1 MFKIWR
7 SFLWGEVLIFWFR
20 RTLRQPGA
28 GKKQAYICFGANL
41 GLVVAND
48 MAARRQTWILTG
60 GSAGVHSEV
69 GALVLLSAP
78 IYLCLF
84 SSFTFCS
91 HLPFFILLSFTLI
104 FFPFTFVF
112 WSHLPLSFA
121 QKFVQITRLS
131 AHIFNSRKWK
141 NWVAYMR
148 RVGLFVS
155 LPFCQKAKIYGYV
168 WDTPNHFSWALL
180 KS

>member
-60 GSAGVHSEV
+60 GSAGVHSYYEV

-91 HLPFFILLSFTLI
+91 HLPFFILLQFTFFYFALI
-104 FFPFTFVF
+104 YLNFFPIYLCLLISFTFVF
-112 WSHLPLSFA
+112 RSKVCSDH
-121 QKFVQITRLS
+121 
-131 AHIFNSRKWK
+131 
-141 NWVAYMR
+141 
-148 RVGLFVS
+148 
-155 LPFCQKAKIYGYV
+155 KIKCSYI
-168 WDTPNHFSWALL
+168 
-180 KS
+180 